1 MVTIFTPTYNREKTL
16 LRLYNSLLN
25 QDFRDFEWLV
35 VDDGSTDNTKE
46 IINKFK
52 DENKICIDYYKV
64 ENGGKQ
70 KALNFAVN
78 KAKGD
83 CFICIDSD
91 DYLVENILAK
101 VDKLFTSIKKDDKIA
116 GIGFLVKKHG
126 TEEIIGTKFPTDNMI
141 ETYTDIYYKFKVKGD
156 KQLIYK
162 TEVLKEFPFPLIEEE
177 RFIPEALVFNRISK
191 KYKMLFVNLALTYAE
206 YRKDGYSANYFNLVK
221 KNPKGNMLY
230 YKELYSVEPS
240 LYNVA
245 AYDLFGIYSKTK
257 FREIVNNH
265 PSKIKAII
273 MYLPSWI
280 KYLQK
285 K

>member
-1 MVTIFTPTYNREKTL
+1 MITIFTPTYNREQTL

-25 QDFRDFEWLV
+25 QEFKDFEWLV
-35 VDDGSTDNTKE
+35 VDDGSTDNTE
-46 IINKFK
+46 ELINKFK
-52 DENKICIDYYKV
+52 DENKISINYYKV

-70 KALNFAVN
+70 KAFNFAVS
-78 KAKGD
+78 KACGD
-83 CFICIDSD
+83 CFICVDSD
-91 DYLVENILAK
+91 DYLVENILVK
-101 VDKLFTSIKKDDKIA
+101 VKELFNSIKKDNTIA
-116 GIGFLVKKHG
+116 GIGFLVKKYG
-126 TEEIIGTKFPTDNMI
+126 TEEIVGTKFPKDNMI

-162 TEVLKEFPFPLIEEE
+162 TEVLKEFPFPLIEKE

-206 YRKDGYSANYFNLVK
+206 YMEDGYSANYFNLVK

-230 YKELYSVEPS
+230 LKELYSIEPS

-257 FREIVNNH
+257 FTETVNNH
-265 PSKIKAII
+265 PSKIKAIM
-273 MYLPSWI
+273 MYIPAFI

-285 K
+285 Q